1 MSEAVRITIAEFKE
15 ILEASL
21 PIAES
26 WGMETVEIGAGHAI
40 MRIPYDRAFLRPGGT
55 IGGPVL
61 MALADVAMFAAV
73 LGAIGPEP
81 LAVTSSLSINFL
93 HKPSPAALRAT
104 ARILRLGKRLA
115 VGEVELFSEGADA
128 MVAHVV
134 ATYALPSTSAHRRF
148 GTEA

>member
-1 MSEAVRITIAEFKE
+1 MAEAARISIAQFED

-21 PIAES
+21 PVAVA
-26 WGMETVEIGAGHAI
+26 WGMETVEIGHGHAI
-40 MRIPYDRAFLRPGGT
+40 MRIPYDHGVLRPGGT

-61 MALADVAMFAAV
+61 MALADVAMYAAV

-93 HKPSPAALRAT
+93 AKPAPASLRAE
-104 ARILRLGKRLA
+104 AKLLRLGKRLA

-134 ATYALPSTSAHRRF
+134 ATYALPSGSA
-148 GTEA
+148 A